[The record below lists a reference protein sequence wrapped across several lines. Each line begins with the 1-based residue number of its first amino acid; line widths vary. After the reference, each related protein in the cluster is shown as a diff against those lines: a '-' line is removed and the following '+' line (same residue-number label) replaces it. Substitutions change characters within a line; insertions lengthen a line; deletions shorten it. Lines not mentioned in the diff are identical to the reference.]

1 MFTWNDCEK
10 VISKKNFS
18 FVESNGFSHAAMLHW
33 SELLKIIKNR
43 KSISSKISYCLLI
56 DSSLAIFFYLEH
68 FSKTAK
74 CVENVKKPSIKSIY
88 NFYLKPMI
96 NELIGV

>member
-18 FVESNGFSHAAMLHW
+18 FVESNDFSHAAMLHW
-33 SELLKIIKNR
+33 SELFSIFKNR

-56 DSSLAIFFYLEH
+56 DSSLAIFFISEI
-68 FSKTAK
+68 SQQKKTAK
-74 CVENVKKPSIKSIY
+74 CVENVKKPSIKSY
-88 NFYLKPMI
+88 
-96 NELIGV
+96 